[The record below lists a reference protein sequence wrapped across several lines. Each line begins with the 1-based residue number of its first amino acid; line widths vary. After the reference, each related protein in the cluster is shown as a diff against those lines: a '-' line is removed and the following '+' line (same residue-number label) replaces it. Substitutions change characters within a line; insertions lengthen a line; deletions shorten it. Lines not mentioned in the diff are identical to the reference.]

1 MEALSTSEKIQMLMI
16 RHKVTQNDLASL
28 LGVTG
33 ETIHNRIAADRW
45 DIKDLRKIAET
56 YHINSK
62 DLI

>member
-16 RHKVTQNDLASL
+16 RRKVTRKDLASL
-28 LGVTG
+28 LGVVG

-45 DIKDLRKIAET
+45 DIKDLKKITEA
-56 YHINSK
+56 YHINLK